1 MSQKTL
7 VLIAGAL
14 TAFVLVIVGGVSA
27 KVASASAASPATDA
41 SVSSAAWSQ
50 REAEY
55 QNLIQQ
61 ANQQLQDA
69 YARLSAMGPQATAT
83 SIPNGPKVVFT
94 PAEAAGVALDAVPGS
109 KLKRTPELVEYEG
122 TLAYEVHT
130 TAGLFYIDADTGA
143 ILYNGAAS
151 PSYSASGSHS
161 MSSSSSSSYHEYD
174 DSHESGGDD

>member
-83 SIPNGPKVVFT
+83 SIPNGAKVVFT

-109 KLKRTPELVEYEG
+109 KLKRTPELVDYQG

-151 PSYSASGSHS
+151 SYSASAPSQ
-161 MSSSSSSSYHEYD
+161 SSSSSSYYEHD
-174 DSHESGGDD
+174 NHESGGDD

>member
-1 MSQKTL
+1 MSQKAL

-27 KVASASAASPATDA
+27 RVAGASAASAAPADASASAAS
-41 SVSSAAWSQ
+41 WSQ

-69 YARLSAMGPQATAT
+69 YARLAATNPAPTAT
-83 SIPNGPKVVFT
+83 SVPMGPKVVFS
-94 PAEAAGVALDAVPGS
+94 PADAAAVALQAVPGS
-109 KLKRTPELVEYEG
+109 MLKRPPELVDYQG
-122 TLAYEVHT
+122 TIAYEVHT

-143 ILYNGAAS
+143 ILYNGAAQ
-151 PSYSASGSHS
+151 PSYHASSP
-161 MSSSSSSSYHEYD
+161 SSSSSSSYYEHDDHE
-174 DSHESGGDD
+174 SSGGDD

>member
-7 VLIAGAL
+7 VVIAGAL

-55 QNLIQQ
+55 QSLIQQ

-69 YARLSAMGPQATAT
+69 YARMSAMSPQATAT
-83 SIPNGPKVVFT
+83 NVPTGPKVVFT
-94 PAEAAGVALDAVPGS
+94 PADAAGVALDAVPGS
-109 KLKRTPELVEYEG
+109 KLKRTPELVEYQG

-151 PSYSASGSHS
+151 SSNHASVRSG
-161 MSSSSSSSYHEYD
+161 SSSSYHESE
-174 DSHESGGDD
+174 DSHSGGGDD

>member
-109 KLKRTPELVEYEG
+109 KLKRTPELVDYQG
-122 TLAYEVHT
+122 TLAYEVRT

-151 PSYSASGSHS
+151 SYSASAPSQ
-161 MSSSSSSSYHEYD
+161 SSSSSSYYEHD
-174 DSHESGGDD
+174 NHESGGDD

>member
-1 MSQKTL
+1 MSQKAL

-27 KVASASAASPATDA
+27 RVASASASAAPAPTDA
-41 SVSSAAWSQ
+41 SVSSASWSQ

-69 YARLSAMGPQATAT
+69 YARLAASSPKAEAT
-83 SIPNGPKVVFT
+83 SVPTGPTYVFT
-94 PAEAAGVALDAVPGS
+94 PAEAAGVALQAVPGS
-109 KLKRTPELVEYEG
+109 KLTRTPDLVDYQG
-122 TLAYEVHT
+122 TVAYEVHT

-151 PSYSASGSHS
+151 SSYSASAPSG
-161 MSSSSSSSYHEYD
+161 SSSYHESD
-174 DSHESGGDD
+174 DSHASGGDD

>member
-1 MSQKTL
+1 MSQKAL

-27 KVASASAASPATDA
+27 RVASASAASPATDA
-41 SVSSAAWSQ
+41 AVSSAAWSQ

-55 QNLIQQ
+55 QTLIQQ

-69 YARLSAMGPQATAT
+69 YARIASMSPQAPAT
-83 SIPNGPKVVFT
+83 SVPTGPKVVFT
-94 PAEAAGVALDAVPGS
+94 PADAAGVALQAVPGS
-109 KLKRTPELVEYEG
+109 KLKRTPELVEYQG

-143 ILYNGAAS
+143 ILYSGAAAS
-151 PSYSASGSHS
+151 SYSASAP
-161 MSSSSSSSYHEYD
+161 SSSSPSSSYHESED
-174 DSHESGGDD
+174 NHSSGGDD

>member
-1 MSQKTL
+1 MSQKAL

-27 KVASASAASPATDA
+27 KVASASAAAPAADA
-41 SVSSAAWSQ
+41 SIGSAAWSQ

-55 QNLIQQ
+55 QSLIQQ

-69 YARLSAMGPQATAT
+69 YARLSAMSPQPTAT
-83 SIPNGPKVVFT
+83 SVPSGPKVVFT
-94 PAEAAGVALDAVPGS
+94 PAEAAGVALQAVPGS
-109 KLKRTPELVEYEG
+109 KLKREPELVDYQG

-151 PSYSASGSHS
+151 SYSASAPSQ
-161 MSSSSSSSYHEYD
+161 SSSSSSYYEHD
-174 DSHESGGDD
+174 DHESGGDD

>member
-1 MSQKTL
+1 MSQKAL

-27 KVASASAASPATDA
+27 RVAGASASAASPATDA
-41 SVSSAAWSQ
+41 AVSSAAWSQ

-69 YARLSAMGPQATAT
+69 YARMASMSPQATAT
-83 SIPNGPKVVFT
+83 SVPTGPKVVFT
-94 PAEAAGVALDAVPGS
+94 PADAAGVALQAVPGS
-109 KLKRTPELVEYEG
+109 KLQRTPELVEYQG

-143 ILYNGAAS
+143 ILYNSTVAS
-151 PSYSASGSHS
+151 SNHASARSG
-161 MSSSSSSSYHEYD
+161 SSSYHESD
-174 DSHESGGDD
+174 DSHASGGDD